1 MLDQTTN
8 IVNIPRLSICVDYI
22 TFHYMCPEMIF
33 PINIGDLEVSI
44 AGMVESGRKAGNFA
58 ECFEHILRHFR
69 QRRVKVGGVTVLA
82 ASKLLQTYH

>member
-1 MLDQTTN
+1 MFCFEISTPDRRGGT
-8 IVNIPRLSICVDYI
+8 VNLIN
-22 TFHYMCPEMIF
+22 
-33 PINIGDLEVSI
+33 INIGDLEVSI